1 MYVLPGLPLI
11 RRGFEQT
18 PQTLDSTAKVG
29 PQTLIN
35 DQNLLLWTD
44 DQINN
49 KKHLDARAVKTGNI
63 DNKQNHS

>member
-11 RRGFEQT
+11 RSGFEQT

-44 DQINN
+44 DQIAD
-49 KKHLDARAVKTGNI
+49 KKHLEPREVKASNI
-63 DNKQNHS
+63 DNQQNHS